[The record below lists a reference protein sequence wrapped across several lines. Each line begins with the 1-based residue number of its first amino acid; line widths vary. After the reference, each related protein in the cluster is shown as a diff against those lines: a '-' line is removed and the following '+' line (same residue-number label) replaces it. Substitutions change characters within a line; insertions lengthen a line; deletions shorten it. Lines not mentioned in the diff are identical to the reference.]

1 MSVVA
6 PRIMTGGLAARPSRS
21 QRVLPAAGNLDQ
33 IDYGCVVGSGLNTQA
48 PLVLAIFTFDAP
60 NVIDLETSLARA

>member
-1 MSVVA
+1 
-6 PRIMTGGLAARPSRS
+6 MTGGLAARPSRS

-33 IDYGCVVGSGLNTQA
+33 IGYRCDVGSGLGTQA

-60 NVIDLETSLARA
+60 TVIDLEQAYRARETRQSK